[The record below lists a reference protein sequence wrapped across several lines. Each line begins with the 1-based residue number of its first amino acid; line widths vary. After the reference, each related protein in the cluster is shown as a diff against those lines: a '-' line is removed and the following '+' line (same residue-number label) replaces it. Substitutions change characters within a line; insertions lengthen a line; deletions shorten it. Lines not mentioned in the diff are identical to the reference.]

1 MPGCNLHRIEATL
14 KMRVPVRM
22 PEPLPVPVLVPVP
35 VLGQVR
41 MGTKVP
47 LSPMSATIDWCR

>member
-1 MPGCNLHRIEATL
+1 
-14 KMRVPVRM
+14 MRVPVRM

-41 MGTKVP
+41 MGCKVP
-47 LSPMSATIDWCR
+47 LSPMSAAIDWCR